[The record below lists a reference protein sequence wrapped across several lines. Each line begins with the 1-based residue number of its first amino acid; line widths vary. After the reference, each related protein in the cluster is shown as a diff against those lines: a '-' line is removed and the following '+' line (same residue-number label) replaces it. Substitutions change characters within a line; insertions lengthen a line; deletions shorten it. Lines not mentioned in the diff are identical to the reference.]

1 MKLPKTP
8 KFRLLPLVAG
18 IAQLQA
24 APAKVGIGVSRDDS
38 GFVTSVAPA
47 PARNDAA
54 TNATFKVIAGNQ
66 DPNGA
71 PLAALHD
78 GKIPHE
84 ADEPSSNFFFA
95 ASGRLTVDLVKA
107 TDIASIVT
115 YSWHPGARSVQFYAV
130 YGADG
135 AAKDFNPEP
144 VKDLEPA
151 SVGWTLIAR
160 VDTSA
165 YPPGQHVASITPAS
179 GKSLG
184 SFRHLLFDVWKNPKE
199 ARFNDTFFS
208 EIDIVD
214 AQGPELV
221 RVRKAPKIIQQFAS
235 KDGKFQYTLDV
246 TEAPDLQEWCGK
258 NLIPVLDEWYP
269 KIINMLPVDGVTPT
283 HKVTFTLKDSINFP
297 ANLQGVPAYASGNS
311 VVFNAGFM
319 RAQQKGEAIGAGI
332 HEVVHVVQFGGSGPA
347 NGRGKGR
354 PPSWVTEGVADYIRW
369 FLYEPQSKG
378 AEITSRNVR
387 RAKYD
392 DSYRTTANFF
402 DWVIK
407 NHEKDLM
414 RKLNLATHEGY
425 SEDLWKKWTGKT
437 VQELGEEWKKANL
450 ERLGSNTNSKPQ
462 LD

>member
-1 MKLPKTP
+1 MKFHRNPI
-8 KFRLLPLVAG
+8 FRLLPLAAA
-18 IAQLQA
+18 ISSLQA
-24 APAKVGIGVSRDDS
+24 APAKVSVGFSRNS
-38 GFVTSVAPA
+38 NGFETKATPA
-47 PARNDAA
+47 PATNDAA
-54 TNATFKVIAGNQ
+54 TGATFKVIAGTP

-78 GKIPHE
+78 GKIPRE
-84 ADEPSSNFFFA
+84 ADEPSSNFFF
-95 ASGRLTVDLVKA
+95 SGGGSFSVDLGKP
-107 TDIASIVT
+107 TEIGGIAS
-115 YSWHPGARSVQFYAV
+115 YSWHPGARSAQIYDV

-135 AAKDFNPEP
+135 TAKDFNAEPGKDVPPET
-144 VKDLEPA
+144 
-151 SVGWTLIAR
+151 VGWSLIGK

-165 YPPGQHVASITPAS
+165 HPGGQHAASISPDS

-184 SFRHLLFDVWKNPKE
+184 SFRHVLFDVRKNPKE
-199 ARFNDTFFS
+199 ERFNDTFFS

-221 RVRKAPKIIQQFAS
+221 RVQKPKRIVQEFDS
-235 KDGKFQYTLDV
+235 KDKKFHYTLDV
-246 TEAPDLQEWCGK
+246 TEAPDLQEWCAT

-269 KIINMLPVDGVTPT
+269 KIIAMLPVDGITPT
-283 HKVTFTLKDSINFP
+283 HKVTFTLKDTTSLP
-297 ANLQGVPAYASGNS
+297 GNLKGVPAYASGNS

-332 HEVVHVVQFGGSGPA
+332 HEVVHVVQFGGNGQG
-347 NGRGKGR
+347 NGRGKRR

-369 FLYEPQSKG
+369 FLYEPESKG
-378 AEITSRNVR
+378 AEITTRNVN

-414 RKLNLATHEGY
+414 RKLNVATHEGY
-425 SEDLWKKWTGKT
+425 SEDLWKQWTGKT
-437 VQELGEEWKKANL
+437 VQELGADWKKANL
-450 ERLGSNTNSKPQ
+450 ERLGVK
-462 LD
+462 D